1 MKMQSPRGNWLV
13 TLPMAGIAA
22 AFVLLIFLPGQR
34 RIHAL
39 REEMREKQ
47 DSILAAGQTAARIHA
62 LKAELTEAR
71 QYNAQWRGRTASS
84 AGATALCGQIAQLAQ
99 ASGVTT
105 TRFAPAAPTVI
116 ERLRRV
122 PLTVACHGSFAQIQ
136 AFLAAV
142 EERPRRVWL
151 EDLKLSGVE
160 EHGDSVQCE
169 LVLAAFVDNFEES
182 D

>member
-1 MKMQSPRGNWLV
+1 MKIQAPRGNWFV

-39 REEMREKQ
+39 RDEMREKQ
-47 DSILAAGQTAARIHA
+47 DFILAASQTAARIHA
-62 LKAELTEAR
+62 IKAELAETR
-71 QYNAQWRGRTASS
+71 QYNAQWGGRTASS

-105 TRFAPAAPTVI
+105 TRFAPAAPTEI
-116 ERLRRV
+116 ERLSRV
-122 PLTVACHGSFAQIQ
+122 PLNVACHGSFAQIQ
-136 AFLAAV
+136 AFLAAL
-142 EERPRRVWL
+142 EERPRQVWL
-151 EDLKLSGVE
+151 DDLKLIGAA

-169 LVLAAFVDNFEES
+169 IVLAAFVDNLEES